1 MVNCIIISIF
11 ELNYSGFVS
20 FRMDNSQANTIAE
33 STDEAQDSSGM
44 DTVVKSSDCDLV
56 QDPLRG
62 AAVGEV
68 EEKDASRQQEGN
80 FQDTNKEVSSDVSGK
95 EMRNESENLAKE
107 EVEEETSSDMDVHV
121 DASNQQEEVSSEL
134 RAVDADEDIPEE
146 DREKVS
152 GACEETKTV
161 SQESDGESES
171 SKQQD
176 DIETESIS
184 AQVDE
189 SAAVNQEQNEE
200 VQSNESPTQPMISVD
215 NEKEGLTLEVASQE
229 RDSATLEVTSP
240 EKEESITPDEDING
254 EAKMECSGEDN
265 EQILPREPEAMEIE
279 LNDQNLEQEK
289 SPDEQVNKA
298 GESELKEKSCEMSSS
313 EGDQLAD
320 MAVDTIPTPMM
331 EGVEAVVESASKSD
345 VIEELATESTALHYP
360 PSSTSSSTDLPLV
373 SPPKAIPSLPNTATS
388 PTVTTSLTL
397 IDSNASTPPECTPL
411 PPCNNATFQLPNT
424 ATSPPNAPPTIATSP
439 QTPTS
444 PLTAATCPN
453 TTTFVTTSTSSKNII
468 SVSPETCTSHENN
481 TPPNIAASSH
491 DTTSAE
497 SITSETASSPKAVT
511 PLNAVTCTSL
521 ITSTSPEV
529 ATSQL
534 PIATTSPQALT
545 FTTSQQLSP
554 PPNIKSPTTET
565 VTPTTPV
572 HSPNTLSVD
581 TTTNDEH
588 TLKEEPLKQQEIK
601 VHTLPPQ
608 PPPQEIQ
615 PSFLLTCGQAIRES
629 QSGTDDKDTELSDA
643 SGVIMS
649 NNQTDLNDNAADVG
663 VKIEEK
669 MDEGMRERAVENRE
683 EEQKEDLEV
692 TSVRH
697 GDLEIT
703 PTSSADGG
711 GTSDAI
717 QDESMEVDNETETTS
732 TVSDKQLPEA
742 TSVVD
747 MPEQL
752 PSTVDTAVLPSTAL
766 PKTIDTAVLPS
777 TALPKTI
784 DTAVLPSTVDESLP
798 KTIDTAVLPSTVDES
813 LPKIVDTAV
822 LPSTVD
828 ESLRKTVDTAV
839 LPSTV
844 DESLPKTIDTAV
856 LPSTVDESL
865 PKTVDTASTVDE
877 PLPKTVDTAV
887 LPSAVDESL
896 PKTVD
901 TAVLPSAVDES
912 LPKTVDTAV
921 LPSTVDVQN
930 TKAEGDALEVD
941 KEDKDENPKLASVGV
956 DESTSS
962 SSFRETA
969 GEKVLHSSPQR
980 RASDSSSPAIIVPT
994 SLQTVTHPQRRR
1006 TLSDSSTS
1014 SSCFINGRSDSL
1026 LQAQTGSTIAHEAT
1040 QTPPSSH
1047 TVMSSLKSTVPSAA
1061 SIGTS
1066 TKPTQTVFAHQKH
1079 VTVTTESTDT
1089 PSRIPSP
1096 SNKLSSIA
1104 QTLPL
1109 QLSHKSAVASSTHP
1123 ALLSSSLSTAVQKST
1138 STSDLASVGT
1148 ATHHQPSSLPTPP
1161 YQGAYQPVIQ
1171 VTPSGPVVTLIPTGQ
1186 LKIASQQLSQATAAE
1201 KNKTIV
1207 ISPSS
1212 VSDPTAKMGK
1222 STAAEKRNSAG
1233 VLPVTLRASG
1243 ASFLPSFP
1251 VPKPQTLESIH
1262 IVRCHLEESKVH
1274 ENSSQTEPTIAGSN
1288 REHQTSQIKPIKQP
1302 PPDLKS
1308 TAKSQSMVTPA
1319 TRVPVVQRVISTETV
1334 EDKSKEAA
1342 GTEHSDG
1349 EPIVKM
1355 AEKLMVQKAEILGAC
1370 ELFL

>member
-1 MVNCIIISIF
+1 
-11 ELNYSGFVS
+11 
-20 FRMDNSQANTIAE
+20 MDNSQANTIAE

-107 EVEEETSSDMDVHV
+107 EEIGGDMDVHV

-189 SAAVNQEQNEE
+189 SAAVNQEQNEG

-229 RDSATLEVTSP
+229 RDSATLEVATP
-240 EKEESITPDEDING
+240 EKEESITPDEDIDG

-265 EQILPREPEAMEIE
+265 EQMLPREPEAMEIE

-298 GESELKEKSCEMSSS
+298 GKSELKEKSCEMSSS

-373 SPPKAIPSLPNTATS
+373 SPPKAIPATSSLPNTATS

-615 PSFLLTCGQAIRES
+615 PSFLLTCGQAIQES

-649 NNQTDLNDNAADVG
+649 NNQTDLL
-663 VKIEEK
+663 K
-669 MDEGMRERAVENRE
+669 MDEGMRERAVE

-697 GDLEIT
+697 GDLEIA

-752 PSTVDTAVLPSTAL
+752 PSTVDTAVLPSTVDESL
-766 PKTIDTAVLPS
+766 RKTVDTAVLPS
-777 TALPKTI
+777 I
-784 DTAVLPSTVDESLP
+784 VDESLP
-798 KTIDTAVLPSTVDES
+798 KTIDTAVLPSTVDE
-813 LPKIVDTAV
+813 P
-822 LPSTVD
+822 
-828 ESLRKTVDTAV
+828 
-839 LPSTV
+839 
-844 DESLPKTIDTAV
+844 
-856 LPSTVDESL
+856 
-865 PKTVDTASTVDE
+865 
-877 PLPKTVDTAV
+877 
-887 LPSAVDESL
+887 
-896 PKTVD
+896 
-901 TAVLPSAVDES
+901 

-921 LPSTVDVQN
+921 LPSTVDVQL
-930 TKAEGDALEVD
+930 TKATATEGDALEVD
-941 KEDKDENPKLASVGV
+941 KEDKDEKPKLASVGV

-980 RASDSSSPAIIVPT
+980 RASDSSSPAITVPT

-1014 SSCFINGRSDSL
+1014 SSRFISGRSDSL

-1047 TVMSSLKSTVPSAA
+1047 TVMSSLKNTVPSAA
-1061 SIGTS
+1061 NISTS

-1079 VTVTTESTDT
+1079 VTVTTESADT

-1233 VLPVTLRASG
+1233 VLPVTLKASG

-1334 EDKSKEAA
+1334 EDKSKKEAA